1 MKDICE
7 TPDFLY
13 PLKADIFYPIVEQG
27 AYGNIQKQWVL
38 DRTITCNFEPAGTAS
53 AEEVKPNVKI
63 NMDVVLLGRTK
74 KDVRIMLSESKQS
87 ITNVIITNIR
97 THSNVPVYLET
108 SGPRSGKSTICSL
121 LNLFATRCTYA
132 STSSSFMF
140 PTNTLNILLSGAR
153 DVR

>member
-27 AYGNIQKQWVL
+27 AYGNIKKQWVL

-63 NMDVVLLGRTK
+63 NMDVILLGRTK

-108 SGPRSGKSTICSL
+108 SGPRSGKSTIFEIASNEPIVGPFGDIDYYKL
-121 LNLFATRCTYA
+121 VIRRSENQATD
-132 STSSSFMF
+132 
-140 PTNTLNILLSGAR
+140 L
-153 DVR
+153 